1 MSNNNEILTLDELY
15 IKYFGNDNISGI
27 YHKSNKNTMLKL
39 PVVPAEQADYN
50 NETEKMLRKALKL
63 SDAGKKDEKKQDELS
78 YSHMHYIYS
87 LLANLPKLTN
97 ENLKKTVLFYF
108 RNYKVNEATELELK
122 LIILSER
129 RDNLDLMVA
138 RAAVANK
145 LATSYD
151 YYNLIMENDSK
162 QNKYIND
169 LIAQAK
175 LDIKAEMATYTPN
188 YTEIETICRN
198 VKVAAKKV
206 GWEQKTLNML
216 DEEFNPELIIAG
228 GEHFPKFEQTIE
240 TKRAD
245 LDKLETKAA
254 WADKLDKEN
263 TELKLEN
270 RTLHTNMKKIEDEAK
285 KMRASLF
292 SRNVKKTQQ
301 IIAEL
306 TQPVIKGLN
315 K

>member
-15 IKYFGNDNISGI
+15 IKYFGNDNVSGFCHRI
-27 YHKSNKNTMLKL
+27 NASTMLKL
-39 PVVPAEQADYN
+39 PVVPAAQADYN

-63 SDAGKKDEKKQDELS
+63 SDTGKKDEKNQGELS
-78 YSHMHYIYS
+78 YDHMHYIYS

-108 RNYKVNEATELELK
+108 RNYKVNEATERDLK

-129 RDNLDLMVA
+129 RDNLHLMVA

-151 YYNLIMENDSK
+151 YYNLIMENGSR

-188 YTEIETICRN
+188 YTEIETICRH

-228 GEHFPKFEQTIE
+228 GDYFPKFEQTIE

-263 TELKLEN
+263 IKLRAEN
-270 RTLHTNMKKIEDEAK
+270 NLLHENMKKIQEEAM
-285 KMRASLF
+285 KMRASVL
-292 SRNVKKTQQ
+292 SRNVRKTQQ
-301 IIAEL
+301 LIAEL
-306 TQPVIKGLN
+306 SVQNIKGLN